1 MRTSGDV
8 PRQEEVPFVMVF
20 HRSELEPFRC
30 EVAPHRDVVLVRP
43 VGELDL
49 ATVPMVDEQLAELS
63 SAGFTRLVLDLRGV
77 RFLDSTGLRML
88 LAWHGRSTNDGI
100 AFSVIPGPPVVQ
112 RVLEITGVD
121 GRLTYASENGRR

>member
-8 PRQEEVPFVMVF
+8 PRQEEVQVEMAF

-30 EVAPHRDVVLVRP
+30 EVAP
-43 VGELDL
+43 
-49 ATVPMVDEQLAELS
+49 S
-63 SAGFTRLVLDLRGV
+63 SGFTRLVLDLRGV

-88 LAWHGRSTNDGI
+88 LARHGRSTNDGV

-112 RVLEITGVD
+112 RVLEIAGVD
-121 GRLTYASENGRR
+121 GRLTYAPEDDRRA